1 LHIKGSVFAFYF
13 IGPKTILLT
22 SIIMKYRTVTML
34 CKDTDIFDIGNPICV
49 GIIGGGQ
56 LGKMIAQ
63 EAKRM
68 SLKVL
73 VLDPQQE
80 CPASTVAD
88 QQIVADYKDE
98 KAIERLASRCDILTY
113 EIELANSIILKQ
125 LESSKYEIHP
135 SAETLNIIQNKY
147 RQKSF
152 FKKNNLAVPDFDIIG
167 SEKELKQWSVKYG
180 FPFILKACEDSYDGR
195 GNIIIRSESELAEHC
210 YHLNGNQYMVE
221 EFIDFKKELSIMV
234 ARNKSGQIESF
245 PVAENIHRN
254 NILDTTIVPARV
266 SRLVQQKVSKLA
278 EKAVHV
284 LSGSG
289 IFGIEIFLTQNDQV
303 LINEVSPRPHNSGHY
318 TIEACS
324 ISQFEQHLRA
334 ILDLPLS
341 KPELLSPVVMSNIL
355 GSSYWQGPYRIKGLK
370 KFFSI
375 HGTTFHLYGKKISK
389 PNRKI
394 GHITVTASTLQ
405 DALVNAK
412 KAKTVLKLEKVL
424 V

>member
-1 LHIKGSVFAFYF
+1 
-13 IGPKTILLT
+13 
-22 SIIMKYRTVTML
+22 ML
-34 CKDTDIFDIGNPICV
+34 CRDTDIFEVGNPICV

-68 SLKVL
+68 SLKVV
-73 VLDPQQE
+73 VLDPQRE

-98 KAIERLASRCDILTY
+98 KAIERLACRCDILTY

-135 SAETLNIIQNKY
+135 SAETLSIIQNKY

-152 FKKNNLAVPDFDIIG
+152 FKKNNIDVPDFDIIG
-167 SEKELKQWSVKYG
+167 SEQALKQLSVKYE
-180 FPFILKACEDSYDGR
+180 FPLVLKACEDSYDGR
-195 GNIIIRSESELAEHC
+195 GNIMVHSEPQLFEYC
-210 YHLNGNQYMVE
+210 RHLNRNQYMIE
-221 EFIDFKKELSIMV
+221 EFVNFKKELSIMV

-254 NILDTTIVPARV
+254 NILDSTIVPARV
-266 SRLVQQKVSKLA
+266 SKLVEQKASKLA

-289 IFGIEIFLTQNDQV
+289 IFGIEMFVTQNDQV

-355 GSSYWQGPYRIKGLK
+355 GSLYWQGNYRIRGLK

-389 PNRKI
+389 PNRKL

-405 DALVNAK
+405 EAVLNAK
-412 KAKTVLKLEKVL
+412 KAKNVLKVEQI
-424 V
+424 